1 MNNEEYLDELI
12 ELKKALAIVNRW
24 QDREDGEELF
34 NKITNEFLK
43 IKLSFYER
51 VLTDLFN
58 DEISE

>member
-12 ELKKALAIVNRW
+12 ELKKALAIVNKW

-43 IKLSFYER
+43 IKLSFHER
-51 VLTDLFN
+51 LLTDLFN
-58 DEISE
+58 EEISE

>member
-58 DEISE
+58 EEISE

>member
-51 VLTDLFN
+51 LLTDLFN

>member
-24 QDREDGEELF
+24 QDTADGVELF

-58 DEISE
+58 EEISE

>member
-24 QDREDGEELF
+24 QDTADGEELF

-51 VLTDLFN
+51 VLNDLFN
-58 DEISE
+58 DEINE

>member
-1 MNNEEYLDELI
+1 MNNEQYLDELI
-12 ELKKALAIVNRW
+12 ELKKALAIVNKW

-51 VLTDLFN
+51 QLTDLFN
-58 DEISE
+58 EEVNE